1 MLTHVDLFSGIGGFA
16 LAAKWAG
23 FKTVIFCEK
32 DEYCQAVL
40 KKHWPDVPIVP
51 EVEDFLSY
59 WRIDQCGL
67 RSKDKLIYETF
78 KLLIEKKRRE
88 GFSLNVKTAKKRSLF
103 LQALLKEAE
112 NSVIGSVVTNIC
124 EENLDQTQAGDSGC
138 GERKIQIIK
147 TEEDTK
153 GGFATT
159 WKKSTSGDAESLQEI
174 NIYARNVEKSQKAK
188 INSGHTILKNGQNI
202 QDLDSKFQTESRSVK
217 NAIIKSIKGKKIDL
231 LTAGIPC
238 QPASIAGKRRGQA
251 DSRWLWPETFVAIQK
266 FRPTWCL
273 LENVCGIL
281 SLERGMVFEYLLIKL
296 ETQGYEVQPFIIP
309 ACAIDAKHR
318 RDRVWIVGYARS
330 EERNWLPNQ
339 RRKTMVEI
347 RRTSQ
352 DVAHSSRQ
360 RWRGRSHGDE
370 AGDGWAL
377 QIERSGSADKSK
389 DVADGGRTR
398 LSDGNAG
405 KNSEGTY
412 LQSAGKSSRR
422 TWHKWPV
429 EPDMGLLADGLSAGL
444 AGWCEWPEEPK
455 DVPRVAKGMP
465 ERVNKLKALG
475 NAVVPPLVYEIL
487 RYIREIEDGNTI
499 I

>member
-16 LAAKWAG
+16 LAAEWAG
-23 FKTVIFCEK
+23 FKTVVFCEI

-40 KKHWPDVPIVP
+40 KKHWPEVPIIGDIKEFRWP
-51 EVEDFLSY
+51 LADTEGNH
-59 WRIDQCGL
+59 QCWSRTKPQKQQGTI
-67 RSKDKLIYETF
+67 RRRNSQPITLIT
-78 KLLIEKKRRE
+78 
-88 GFSLNVKTAKKRSLF
+88 
-103 LQALLKEAE
+103 
-112 NSVIGSVVTNIC
+112 
-124 EENLDQTQAGDSGC
+124 
-138 GERKIQIIK
+138 
-147 TEEDTK
+147 
-153 GGFATT
+153 GGF
-159 WKKSTSGDAESLQEI
+159 
-174 NIYARNVEKSQKAK
+174 
-188 INSGHTILKNGQNI
+188 
-202 QDLDSKFQTESRSVK
+202 
-217 NAIIKSIKGKKIDL
+217 
-231 LTAGIPC
+231 PC
-238 QPASIAGKRRGQA
+238 QPFSVAGKRRGKA
-251 DSRWLWPETFVAIQK
+251 DDRYLWPDMFRVISEI
-266 FRPTWCL
+266 RPTWVL
-273 LENVCGIL
+273 AENVTGIVKMELDRCL
-281 SLERGMVFEYLLIKL
+281 SDLERIGYT
-296 ETQGYEVQPFIIP
+296 TQAFVIP
-309 ACAIDAKHR
+309 ACAVDAPHR

>member
-1 MLTHVDLFSGIGGFA
+1 
-16 LAAKWAG
+16 
-23 FKTVIFCEK
+23 
-32 DEYCQAVL
+32 
-40 KKHWPDVPIVP
+40 
-51 EVEDFLSY
+51 
-59 WRIDQCGL
+59 
-67 RSKDKLIYETF
+67 
-78 KLLIEKKRRE
+78 
-88 GFSLNVKTAKKRSLF
+88 
-103 LQALLKEAE
+103 
-112 NSVIGSVVTNIC
+112 
-124 EENLDQTQAGDSGC
+124 
-138 GERKIQIIK
+138 
-147 TEEDTK
+147 
-153 GGFATT
+153 
-159 WKKSTSGDAESLQEI
+159 
-174 NIYARNVEKSQKAK
+174 
-188 INSGHTILKNGQNI
+188 
-202 QDLDSKFQTESRSVK
+202 
-217 NAIIKSIKGKKIDL
+217 
-231 LTAGIPC
+231 
-238 QPASIAGKRRGQA
+238 
-251 DSRWLWPETFVAIQK
+251 
-266 FRPTWCL
+266 
-273 LENVCGIL
+273 
-281 SLERGMVFEYLLIKL
+281 
-296 ETQGYEVQPFIIP
+296 
-309 ACAIDAKHR
+309 
-318 RDRVWIVGYARS
+318 
-330 EERNWLPNQ
+330 
-339 RRKTMVEI
+339 MVEI

-429 EPDMGLLADGLSAGL
+429 EPDMGLLADGFSAGL